1 MVRVNDLSKAYSIW
15 SSPAARLHGPLLGRL
30 GQMPFLPSRVR
41 ASCQN
46 WSHHSFK
53 QFWALRGVSF
63 EVRRGQC
70 LGIIGQNGSGKST
83 LLQLIAGTLEPTE
96 GSIEVNGR
104 VTALLE
110 LGSGFN
116 PDFTGRE
123 NVFMNGA
130 VLGLTTEEVR
140 AKYDTITA
148 FADIG
153 DFIEQP
159 TKTYSSGMTVRLA
172 FAVQAVL
179 NQDILIVDEA
189 LAVGDEAFQRKCFS
203 RIEQFRANGGT
214 ILFVSHGAATV
225 VELCEHVILL
235 DRGEMILSGRAK
247 EVVTKYHKLMYAPP
261 AKREDVRRELIG
273 LRDRTTL
280 PEKTDAAPGIAAT
293 TDASH
298 EEFDTGMQ
306 PQSTVVYPDR
316 GAKLEDPR
324 ITTLQGRRVNQ
335 LVGRREYLY
344 KYRARFMEKAFKVR
358 FGMLIKSTSGWEIG
372 GAVSHPMSGGIQC
385 IEAGQIA
392 EVTFRFRA
400 LLQPGVYF
408 LNAGVL
414 GLVNGEEVYLARCVD
429 VTMFRIQNEPDLT
442 MTATV
447 DFCVEA
453 KVELAENTA
462 RISIPANA

>member
-1 MVRVNDLSKAYSIW
+1 MVRVSNLAKAYSIW

-41 ASCQN
+41 ASCQR
-46 WSHHSFK
+46 WSHQSFK
-53 QFWALRGVSF
+53 QFWALRNVSF

-104 VTALLE
+104 ITALLE

-116 PDFTGRE
+116 PEFTGRE
-123 NVFMNGA
+123 NVFLNGA

-140 AKYDTITA
+140 AKFDTITA

-179 NQDILIVDEA
+179 NQDVLIVDEA
-189 LAVGDEAFQRKCFS
+189 LSVGDEAFQRKCFS

-214 ILFVSHGAATV
+214 ILFVSHGAGTV

-235 DRGEMILSGRAK
+235 DRGEMIFFGGAK
-247 EVVTKYHKLMYAPP
+247 EVVTKYHKLLYAAP
-261 AKREDVRRELIG
+261 AKREDVRRELIA
-273 LRDRTTL
+273 LRDR
-280 PEKTDAAPGIAAT
+280 PCSSQETDTVPGPVAT

-298 EEFDTGMQ
+298 EEFDAGMQ
-306 PQSTVVYPDR
+306 PQSTVVYADR
-316 GAKLEDPR
+316 GAKVEGAHVA
-324 ITTLQGRRVNQ
+324 TLQGRRVNQ

-344 KYRARFMEKAFKVR
+344 KYRVRFDEKAFKVR
-358 FGMLIKSTSGWEIG
+358 FGMLIKTISGWEIG
-372 GAVSHPMSGGIQC
+372 GAVSHSISGGIHC
-385 IEAGQIA
+385 VEAGQIA

-429 VTMFRIQNEPDLT
+429 ITMFRIQNEPDLT
-442 MTATV
+442 ITATV
-447 DFCVEA
+447 DFCVES
-453 KVELAENTA
+453 KVELAEDPALIT
-462 RISIPANA
+462 ISTS